1 MHWLP
6 GWPLVAGRWRRVL
19 PPRLWAFTAT
29 RWRPRSPLSSLPG
42 RCRAFC
48 YSHAPLII
56 QATAM
61 TSCSTTRHSARI
73 RSPSGVDEGWWRS
86 FATCE
91 RFATQ
96 DRRTCPPGFMI
107 SLSLAILPTGAE
119 RAVEDQCQGARR
131 ASRVTR
137 RRRALD
143 GDLSAWFNDGSPGGW
158 QLLYGARLGCSR
170 AAAAAASA
178 PRSFVTPHMGMTS

>member
-6 GWPLVAGRWRRVL
+6 GRPLVAGRWRRVL
-19 PPRLWAFTAT
+19 PRRLWAFTAAH
-29 RWRPRSPLSSLPG
+29 WLPRSPLSSLPG

-61 TSCSTTRHSARI
+61 TSCSTTRHSTRI
-73 RSPSGVDEGWWRS
+73 RSPSGADEGWWRS

-91 RFATQ
+91 KRATQ

-107 SLSLAILPTGAE
+107 SLSLAILPTGAQ
-119 RAVEDQCQGARR
+119 RAVKDQCQGARR
-131 ASRVTR
+131 ASCVTH
-137 RRRALD
+137 RRRALV
-143 GDLSAWFNDGSPGGW
+143 GDLCTVQRWITIIHTSKAKINIAITIIIGSHTPRCNMW
-158 QLLYGARLGCSR
+158 CLYIRVL
-170 AAAAAASA
+170 
-178 PRSFVTPHMGMTS
+178 